1 MQRAGTVVGVV
12 VGAGRSQ
19 RFGGDVP
26 KQFLDLAGKPV
37 ITRAVEVLSSRPGI
51 DGVVVVLPAAELHGA
66 RAEGLRRL
74 PGVCA
79 VVAGGATRAES
90 ALNGTRA
97 AGDATFVL
105 IHDAAR
111 PLTPPALVDRVLEAT
126 MDHGAAIPGLAV
138 ADTTKEI
145 DAEGQVT
152 RTLDRGGLRLAQTPQ
167 GSRTDWLIEAL
178 ERAVGERAEVGDEA
192 TALERAG
199 RSVKVVAGDPGNLKI
214 TNAEDLGRARHMLEE
229 GGGDMR
235 IGSGFDV
242 HRFGADRTLV
252 LGGVTF
258 PGHAGLEGHSDAD
271 VVLHAVM
278 DALLGAACLGDIGGH
293 FPPDDPRFKG
303 AASTD
308 LAVEVG
314 RWVADAGWVV
324 VNIDAT
330 VLAERPKIGPRSA
343 EMRASIASCLDLPP
357 ERVGLKATT
366 LEGLGAL
373 GRAEGIACQAVA
385 LLKARTG

>member
-1 MQRAGTVVGVV
+1 MQRGGTVVGVV

-51 DGVVVVLPAAELHGA
+51 DAVVVVLPAAELHGA

-74 PGVCA
+74 PGVRA

-97 AGDATFVL
+97 AGDAAFVL

-111 PLTPPALVDRVLEAT
+111 PLAPPALVDRVLGAT
-126 MDHGAAIPGLAV
+126 MDHGAAIPGLEV

-178 ERAVGERAEVGDEA
+178 ERAVGEKVEVGDEA

-214 TNAEDLGRARHMLEE
+214 TNAEDLGRARHMLEA
-229 GGGDMR
+229 GDC
-235 IGSGFDV
+235 
-242 HRFGADRTLV
+242 A
-252 LGGVTF
+252 
-258 PGHAGLEGHSDAD
+258 
-271 VVLHAVM
+271 
-278 DALLGAACLGDIGGH
+278 
-293 FPPDDPRFKG
+293 
-303 AASTD
+303 
-308 LAVEVG
+308 
-314 RWVADAGWVV
+314 
-324 VNIDAT
+324 
-330 VLAERPKIGPRSA
+330 PRS
-343 EMRASIASCLDLPP
+343 
-357 ERVGLKATT
+357 
-366 LEGLGAL
+366 
-373 GRAEGIACQAVA
+373 
-385 LLKARTG
+385 